1 MKLIAYFRS
10 IAAKFLYRSQ
20 TESDLDEELR
30 LHIQCRADDL
40 QRSGLSRAAAE
51 RQARME
57 FGSPERFKE
66 ECRDELGGSFV
77 DRLMHDFRFGL
88 RMLRKAPGFT
98 IIVVL
103 TIALGVG
110 ASTAIFSAVN
120 PILFESL
127 PYPQADRLVMI
138 EETGGDG
145 TRIPGTFGVYRGF
158 VDRNHSF
165 DSISVFKSWRP
176 TLTGTAEPE
185 RLEAQRVSA
194 SYFQV
199 LGVSPVLG
207 RDFQTAEDRPNGP
220 SVVII
225 SDGIWQR
232 RFGGDR
238 AIIGRQLIL
247 DDNVYTVIGV
257 MPRGFENVV
266 LPAAEVWAPLQY
278 DFSLPTAW
286 GHHLRTIG
294 RLRPGVSVNQATR
307 EIDALGQ
314 RILEEQRPVTY
325 GRGVKFVAVSLQ
337 DEVTRS
343 VKPGLLAVLGAVA
356 LLLLIACVNVVNLL
370 LARGAQ
376 RRGEF
381 AVRAALGAGRG
392 RLIQQILTESLLL
405 ALLGGSVGIALA
417 PMGIGA
423 LKALGPELPRAGAI
437 GLDGTVFAFA
447 LSITTLIGL
456 VVGFVPAIHTARGQL
471 WGDLKQSGRRAAS
484 GHYVLRRALVVAQLA
499 LAVVLLVGAGLLLR
513 SLQHLFAVSPGFE
526 AAHLLTMQVSTSGRR
541 FTKEAN
547 DRFFAQA
554 LEEARRIP
562 GVTGAGFTNQ
572 LPLSGDD
579 DEYGA
584 HFEGDDAA
592 KGYNVFRYAVS
603 PGYFETIGVPLR
615 RGRLLDARDVAG
627 APLALVIS
635 ESLAKHR
642 FPDQDPIGQRVN
654 VGPPDLPL
662 FTIVGVV
669 GDVKQASL
677 AIIETD
683 AVYTTPAQWPFPDNT
698 MSLVV
703 RTHGDAA
710 ALAPALRQAIR
721 LVDKDQPI
729 VRVATMDSLLA
740 ATATER
746 RFALV
751 LFEAFGLV
759 ALGLA
764 AIGIYGVLSG
774 TVAERSHEIGIRL
787 ALGAHRMDVVQ
798 LVLRQALRFAI
809 VGAALGLAGGL
820 IISRVI
826 ESLLYA
832 VRPTDPPTFVGVAFI
847 LMAVALLASFVPVR
861 RALSVDPIVA
871 LKYE

>member
-1 MKLIAYFRS
+1 M
-10 IAAKFLYRSQ
+10 
-20 TESDLDEELR
+20 DEELSS
-30 LHIQCRADDL
+30 HIQSRADHL
-40 QRSGLSRAAAE
+40 ERSGLDRADAE
-51 RQARME
+51 RRARIE
-57 FGSPERFKE
+57 FGSHERFKE
-66 ECRDELGGSFV
+66 ECREELGGSFV
-77 DRLMHDFRFGL
+77 DVLMHDLRFGL
-88 RMLRKAPGFT
+88 RMLRKSPGFT

-138 EETGGDG
+138 QETAGNGAQ
-145 TRIPGTFGVYRGF
+145 IAGTFGMYRGL

-176 TLTGTAEPE
+176 TMTGTAEPE
-185 RLEAQRVSA
+185 QLEAQRASA
-194 SYFQV
+194 SYFRV
-199 LGVSPVLG
+199 LGISPVLG
-207 RDFQTAEDRPNGP
+207 RDFQAVDDRLKGP

-225 SDGIWQR
+225 SDGMWQR

-238 AIIGRQLIL
+238 TIIGRQVTL
-247 DDNVYTVIGV
+247 DDNAYTIIGV

-266 LPAAEVWAPLQY
+266 LPSAEVWAPLQY
-278 DFSLPTAW
+278 DLSLGTAW

-294 RLRPGVSVNQATR
+294 RLRPGVSLEQATR
-307 EIDALGQ
+307 EIDVLGHAVL
-314 RILEEQRPVTY
+314 LEQHPETY
-325 GRGVKFVAVSLQ
+325 GRDVKFVAVSLQ

-343 VKPGLLAVLGAVA
+343 VKPGLIAVLGAVA
-356 LLLLIACVNVVNLL
+356 LLLVIACVNVINLL

-381 AVRAALGAGRG
+381 AVRAALGAGRA

-405 ALLGGSVGIALA
+405 ALLGGAVGIAVAPLA
-417 PMGIGA
+417 VEA
-423 LKALGPELPRAGAI
+423 LKALSPELPRTGAI
-437 GLDGTVFAFA
+437 GLSGTVFTFA
-447 LSITTLIGL
+447 LSMTTLIGL
-456 VVGFVPAIHTARGQL
+456 VVGIIPALHSARDGL
-471 WGDLKQSGRRAAS
+471 WGDLKQSCRRTAS
-484 GHYVLRRALVVAQLA
+484 GHQVLRRTLVVAQLA
-499 LAVVLLVGAGLLLR
+499 LAVVLLLGAGLLLR
-513 SLQHLFAVSPGFE
+513 SLQHLFAISPGFN
-526 AAHLLTMQVSTSGRR
+526 ASHLLTMQVYTSGRR

-554 LEEARRIP
+554 LEEARRLP
-562 GVTGAGFTNQ
+562 GVVAAGFTSQ

-584 HFEGDDAA
+584 HFEGDEPAT
-592 KGYNVFRYAVS
+592 GYNVFRYAVS
-603 PGYFETIGVPLR
+603 AGYFETIGIPLR
-615 RGRLLDARDVAG
+615 RGRLLDARDVTD

-635 ESLAKHR
+635 ESLAKRR
-642 FPDQDPIGQRVN
+642 FPNQDPIGQRVH
-654 VGPPDLPL
+654 VGPPDRSW

-677 AIIETD
+677 AVSQTD
-683 AVYTTPAQWPFPDNT
+683 AVYTTPTQWSFADNT

-703 RTHGDAA
+703 RTPGDAS

-740 ATATER
+740 ATAGER

-759 ALGLA
+759 ALALA

-774 TVAERSHEIGIRL
+774 TVTERTHEIGIRL
-787 ALGAHRMDVVQ
+787 ALGAHKMDVLQ

-820 IISRVI
+820 MVSRLI
-826 ESLLYA
+826 AGLLYA
-832 VRPTDPPTFVGVAFI
+832 VTPTDPPTFVGVAFI
-847 LMAVALLASFVPVR
+847 LLAVALLASFVPAR
-861 RALSVDPIVA
+861 RAMRVDPIVA